1 MSWRMSFAE
10 IISELPNLTREQR
23 AALLERLAALDQGLW
38 VDVTI
43 PENERKEVDWRLAEA
58 RAGGV
63 AWSNW
68 DEAKTRITAKLNP
81 G

>member
-1 MSWRMSFAE
+1 MDWRMSFAE
-10 IISELPNLTREQR
+10 IISELPNLSREQR
-23 AALLERLAALDQGLW
+23 AAVLERLATLDQGMW

-68 DEAKTRITAKLNP
+68 DEAKARIQSRLNP

>member
-1 MSWRMSFAE
+1 MSFAE
-10 IISELPNLTREQR
+10 IISELPKLTREQR
-23 AALLERLAALDQGLW
+23 AAVLERLAALDHGLW

-43 PENERKEVDWRLAEA
+43 PDNERKEVDWRLAEA

-68 DEAKTRITAKLNP
+68 DEAKKRITTKLNP